1 MDYYTEPIKS
11 TTKVSIMLEKPDDWW
26 IWDSHII
33 GLARTRGVLDIL
45 QGERPYPVPPI
56 RPIHPTI
63 LANQQARSAPAES
76 QSASERPQAMEVSQ
90 SDGSSTAAAALAPA
104 KPTDIELAIYTEELA
119 IYKEDK
125 EQYRL
130 DHQGLAAIWTTMEQ
144 TVARE
149 HLQRLT
155 SQSDNEVERYR
166 KLKAD
171 LKPSESLAISMAN
184 GKSMKV

>member
-1 MDYYTEPIKS
+1 MEYHAEPVPQA
-11 TTKVSIMLEKPDDWW
+11 TMKVPIVLSEPDDWW

-56 RPIHPTI
+56 RPIHPMI
-63 LANQQARSAPAES
+63 LAHQQAEP
-76 QSASERPQAMEVSQ
+76 QSASERPRTTEASQ
-90 SDGSSTAAAALAPA
+90 SDAPSAAAAAPKAPA
-104 KPTDIELAIYTEELA
+104 KPTEIELVIYNEELA

-130 DHQGLAAIWTTMEQ
+130 DRQGLAAIWITMEQ
-144 TVARE
+144 SVARE

-155 SQSDNEVERYR
+155 SQSDSEVERYR
-166 KLKAD
+166 KLKAAFD
-171 LKPSESLAISMAN
+171 RNANEQNPREISKACR
-184 GKSMKV
+184 